1 MLSPA
6 DARERCEALVERA
19 RRAGADASDAVY
31 VANASES
38 VQVRLGALEDVER
51 SESEHVG
58 LRVFVGGASASIG
71 STDLGDDALDEL
83 ASRAVAMARLAP
95 ADKFAGLAPEELL
108 LREGAPDLDLHDLA
122 ERSPLDLRRLAEEA
136 EDAARSVSGVTNSE
150 GAGASAGLGL
160 FALATSHGFAGSYA
174 ASSHSLSASV
184 VAGEGG
190 AMQRDY
196 SWRSTRHA
204 ADLMAPA
211 DIGREAGERAVSRL
225 NPGRVKSG
233 QVPVVFDPRVGNSLI
248 GHLLGAMSG
257 ASIARRA
264 SFLLDRD
271 GAQLFGTGI
280 TITDDPHTRRG
291 MRSRPFDGEG
301 LPTSARNLVE
311 DGRITG
317 WLMDAAAARQLGQQ
331 PTGHA
336 SRGSS
341 GPPHVTASNVVLQ
354 AGSVTPAEL
363 MADIADGV
371 YVTELIGHGVNG
383 VTGDYSRGASG
394 FRIVNGEIAGPI
406 AEFTVAGNLID
417 MFAALVAASDL
428 EVHRGIDVPTL
439 RVDGISIA
447 GD

>member
-6 DARERCEALVERA
+6 EAQERCESLVERA
-19 RRAGADASDAVY
+19 RRAGADASDAIY
-31 VANASES
+31 VASGSES

-51 SESEHVG
+51 SESEHIG
-58 LRVFVGGASASIG
+58 LRVFAGGGSASIG
-71 STDLGDDALDEL
+71 STDLGNEALDEL
-83 ASRAVAMARLAP
+83 ANRAVAMARLAP
-95 ADKFAGLAPEELL
+95 PDKFAGLAPEDML
-108 LREGAPDLDLHDLA
+108 LRQATPDLDLDDLT
-122 ERSPLDLRRLAEEA
+122 ERSPRDLRRLAEEA
-136 EDAARSVSGVTNSE
+136 EDAARSVAGITNSE
-150 GAGASAGLGL
+150 GAGASAGRGL
-160 FALATSHGFAGSYA
+160 FALATSHGFSGGYA
-174 ASSHSLSASV
+174 ASSHSISASV
-184 VAGEGG
+184 VAGEGST
-190 AMQRDY
+190 MQRDY
-196 SWRSTRHA
+196 SWRSTRYA
-204 ADLMAPA
+204 ADLKSPA
-211 DIGREAGERAVSRL
+211 EIGREAGERAISRL

-233 QVPVVFDPRVGNSLI
+233 QLPVVFDPRVGNSLI

-271 GAQLFGTGI
+271 EQQLFNSAI
-280 TITDDPHTRRG
+280 TITDNPHVRRG

-301 LPTSARNLVE
+301 LPTGSRNLVE
-311 DGRITG
+311 AGRITG
-317 WLMDAAAARQLGQQ
+317 WLMDSAAARQLGSQ

-341 GPPHVTASNVVLQ
+341 GPPHVTASNVVLA
-354 AGSVTPAEL
+354 AGTLTPADL

-394 FRIVNGEIAGPI
+394 FRIVNGELAGPI

-417 MFAALVAASDL
+417 MFAALTAANDL
-428 EVHRGIDVPTL
+428 EIYRGIDVPTL
-439 RVDGISIA
+439 RVDGMSIA